1 MRGRLTTQLSVIQL
15 VAWGVLYF
23 SFSVFLPAM
32 EDEFGWSSTVLAGG
46 FSVALLISGLAAPSV
61 GRWIDERGPRGLM
74 TLAAIGGT
82 LGVVAWS
89 YSASLPAYFFAW
101 AVIGLAMAG
110 ILYPPAFA
118 AIVRANPE
126 NARRAILIVTLIGAL
141 ASTVFWPLAGLL
153 DSLVG
158 WRSALR
164 ILAVVLAMIVVPLA
178 VLLPSGR
185 VPPGQPAAREAQPAP
200 SARPGGFARLS
211 IGLMVVDAVGV
222 ALTAYLVVFLVE
234 QGMTL
239 QFAAVIAG
247 LGGMAKLGGRL
258 FLALARHTSAFN
270 LLRASIVIQAG
281 AIVAPLFWPTSEA
294 AVTMVLGYGA
304 MTGARTVLRPALLV
318 ERYGPSGFGRRN
330 GLLQLYTTL
339 AKSAGP
345 LAMGFAV
352 AVLGWSWAWAGLA
365 LLLMFGAALLS
376 LERGPTPLPSAR

>member
-1 MRGRLTTQLSVIQL
+1 MHRRLTAQLSLIQL

-46 FSVALLISGLAAPSV
+46 FSVALLISGLPAPSV
-61 GRWIDERGPRGLM
+61 GRWVDERGPRGLM
-74 TLAAIGGT
+74 TVSAITGS
-82 LGVVAWS
+82 LGAWLWS
-89 YSASLPAYFFAW
+89 TSTSLPTYFLAW

-118 AIVRANPE
+118 AIVRADPS

-141 ASTVFWPLAGLL
+141 ASTVFWPVAGLL
-153 DSLVG
+153 DSELG
-158 WRSALR
+158 WRAGLR
-164 ILAVVLAMIVVPLA
+164 VLAVGLAVVVVPLT
-178 VLLPSGR
+178 VFLPSGVGTSGEPR
-185 VPPGQPAAREAQPAP
+185 TPEAPVGRDRRA
-200 SARPGGFARLS
+200 SGFVRLS

-234 QGMTL
+234 QGMTV
-239 QFAAVIAG
+239 QFAALIAG
-247 LGGMAKLGGRL
+247 IAGMAKLGGRL
-258 FLALARHTSAFN
+258 FLALARHTSAFA

-281 AIVAPLFWPTSEA
+281 AVLAPLLWPTSAA
-294 AVTMVLGYGA
+294 AVTMVVGYGA

-318 ERYGPSGFGRRN
+318 ERYGASGFGRRN

-345 LAMGFAV
+345 LAMGAAV
-352 AVLGWSWAWAGLA
+352 AALGWSWAWAGLA
-365 LLLMFGAALLS
+365 VLLVCGAVLLS
-376 LERGPTPLPSAR
+376 PVRAASPPPRRA